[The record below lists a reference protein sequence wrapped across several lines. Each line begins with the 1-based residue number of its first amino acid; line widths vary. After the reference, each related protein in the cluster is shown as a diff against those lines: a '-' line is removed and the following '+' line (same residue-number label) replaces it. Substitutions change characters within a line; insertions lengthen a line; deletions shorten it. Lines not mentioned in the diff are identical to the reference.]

1 MVAADLLA
9 LGLFAAVS
17 LICVGLGWLL
27 PRLAPRGEESDV
39 PEGDGPDYYALDVP
53 PRLRESRQILR
64 AALPSPPVAELV
76 DDYYGTR
83 VIQTR
88 RDVRDALDAV
98 LEDPAETNRRLRE
111 IRDRCPDLS
120 ELPAQLEDL
129 YVIEVD
135 S

>member
-1 MVAADLLA
+1 MIGVALVVLA
-9 LGLFAAVS
+9 LAVTGVLLLTLALRRLAAVLRS
-17 LICVGLGWLL
+17 
-27 PRLAPRGEESDV
+27 RGELA
-39 PEGDGPDYYALDVP
+39 DGPDYYALDVP
-53 PRLRESRQILR
+53 PRLSESRQILR
-64 AALPSPPVAELV
+64 AALPSPPVTELV

-98 LEDPAETNRRLRE
+98 LEDPTETNRRLRE

-120 ELPAQLEDL
+120 SLPRQLEDL

-135 S
+135 K